1 MKLIQLIVRT
11 SLLIFLIAIN
21 ITGCAAFEK
30 PEMPSS
36 FSFHMDW
43 DNQHAGVINYALR
56 GKKLDSSGQ
65 EVLIDGPSTY
75 NKAAEF
81 HGGDSMTY
89 QYVRPTSLYV
99 KWKDD
104 LTGNVYEDTVDL
116 TKTLPNNLSGT
127 NLYFIIRGPQLYV
140 YLKLNE
146 LYREGTPKVGTR
158 FPDKANIQLYPFN
171 KN

>member
-21 ITGCAAFEK
+21 ISGCAAFSK
-30 PEMPSS
+30 PEMPSG

-43 DNQHAGVINYALR
+43 DNQHAGVLSYALR

-75 NKAAEF
+75 NKAVEF

-104 LTGNVYEDTVDL
+104 LTGNTYEDTVDL
-116 TKTLPNNLSGT
+116 TKTLPKDLSGT
-127 NLYFIIRGPQLYV
+127 DLYFIIRGAQLFV
-140 YLKLNE
+140 YLELNE
-146 LYREGTPKVGTR
+146 PYLKGTPKVGTR
-158 FPDKANIQLYPFN
+158 WSERVNIQLYPIN